1 MKDEWLSYVLWAK
14 REAEAWAKP
23 RHDPRIAA
31 SDLGSGDKRCCD
43 WMNVKHL
50 ILTPGDSLARRFDR
64 GYVEFMARMRRK
76 IKKGNRRLAI
86 YSVFARAECGLAFVV
101 GASAS
106 YLGFVVVVPLVL
118 CLYPLIALGDP
129 FMWRRVYGWLAEGVS
144 YRASFLL
151 NLDMLYWFAI
161 GWLVGWFYLSAL

>member
-1 MKDEWLSYVLWAK
+1 MSL
-14 REAEAWAKP
+14 
-23 RHDPRIAA
+23 
-31 SDLGSGDKRCCD
+31 
-43 WMNVKHL
+43 KHL
-50 ILTPGDSLARRFDR
+50 ILTPGDSLARRLDK
-64 GYVEFMARMRRK
+64 GYAKFMARMRRR

-86 YSVFARAECGLAFVV
+86 YSLLARAECGLAFVV

-106 YLGFVVVVPLVL
+106 YFGFVIVVPLVF

-129 FMWRRVYGWLAEGVS
+129 FMWRRVYGRLAGGVG

-161 GWLVGWFYLSAL
+161 GWVAGALFVAAF